1 LLEAIMRVFDM
12 IQAKIQDFSNSNG
25 GKKVKKLFRKV
36 WKNVKKITAKI
47 FHYRAVFLA
56 LIVVACS
63 LTMAAVS
70 MFLLP
75 AQVGIDLQIDGSY
88 TFMLPKL
95 LAVLFPV
102 LITLISLVF
111 VLISKRTLY
120 PWLISLFTLALP
132 AVILLTNI
140 FPF

>member
-1 LLEAIMRVFDM
+1 MGVFDV
-12 IQAKIQDFSNSNG
+12 IREKIQDFSKSNG
-25 GKKVKKLFRKV
+25 GKKAKKFIRKV
-36 WKNVKKITAKI
+36 WKTVKKIVVKI

-63 LTMAAVS
+63 LAMAAVS

-75 AQVGIDLQIDGSY
+75 AQVGIDLQIDGTYS
-88 TFMLPKL
+88 FMLPKA

>member
-1 LLEAIMRVFDM
+1 MRVFDM

>member
-1 LLEAIMRVFDM
+1 MGVFDV
-12 IQAKIQDFSNSNG
+12 IREKIQDFSKSNG
-25 GKKVKKLFRKV
+25 GKKAKKFIRKV
-36 WKNVKKITAKI
+36 WKTVKKIVVKI

-63 LTMAAVS
+63 LAMAAVS
-70 MFLLP
+70 MVLLP
-75 AQVGIDLQIDGSY
+75 AQVGIDLQIDGTYS
-88 TFMLPKL
+88 FMLPKA

>member
-1 LLEAIMRVFDM
+1 M

>member
-1 LLEAIMRVFDM
+1 MRVFDM

-25 GKKVKKLFRKV
+25 GKKVNKLFRKA

-75 AQVGIDLQIDGSY
+75 AQVGTS
-88 TFMLPKL
+88 TLPG
-95 LAVLFPV
+95 
-102 LITLISLVF
+102 TTNTSL
-111 VLISKRTLY
+111 
-120 PWLISLFTLALP
+120 P
-132 AVILLTNI
+132 
-140 FPF
+140 

>member
-1 LLEAIMRVFDM
+1 MRVFDM

-95 LAVLFPV
+95 LAGLFPV

>member
-1 LLEAIMRVFDM
+1 MRVFDM

-25 GKKVKKLFRKV
+25 GKKVKKLFRKA

-70 MFLLP
+70 MLLLP

>member
-1 LLEAIMRVFDM
+1 MRVFDM

-25 GKKVKKLFRKV
+25 GKKVKKFFRKV

>member
-1 LLEAIMRVFDM
+1 MGVFDV
-12 IQAKIQDFSNSNG
+12 IREKRQDFSKSNG
-25 GKKVKKLFRKV
+25 GKKVKKFFRKV
-36 WKNVKKITAKI
+36 WKNVKKIAAKI

>member
-1 LLEAIMRVFDM
+1 MRVFDM

-25 GKKVKKLFRKV
+25 GKKIKKLFRKV